1 MGEFVGY
8 SFSSKSVMDC
18 DSFYIHTDNHF
29 NFSLEINILQLIHRH
44 FPWELILQ

>member
-18 DSFYIHTDNHF
+18 DSFYIHTDN
-29 NFSLEINILQLIHRH
+29 NFIFFLEINILKL
-44 FPWELILQ
+44 